1 MEKVKRGIST
11 GVLGDETFSPN
22 FFETQ
27 GKLGTLQKLVHW
39 ITTIVQLLIS
49 AFLIVGILISFCHVP
64 SYLADIIQ
72 TSEESLFPLINYVAL
87 VMIAVE
93 LIHVLNSQNLE
104 SVIEILMLALVRE
117 LVIKEW
123 SMMQLFFGVLCIG
136 GLFAIKKWLLP
147 KKDTKTLEDDIV
159 GNLNTV
165 VVNTVSSTKNNK
177 EK

>member
-1 MEKVKRGIST
+1 MDKVKKAVST

-27 GKLGTLQKLVHW
+27 GKLGTIQKLIHW
-39 ITTIVQLLIS
+39 ITTVIQLLIS
-49 AFLIVGILISFCHVP
+49 VFLIVGIVISFCHVP
-64 SYLADIIQ
+64 GYLSDIVGATQ
-72 TSEESLFPLINYVAL
+72 ESLFPLINYVAL

-117 LVIKEW
+117 LVIKQW
-123 SMMQLFFGVLCIG
+123 SMLELLFGVLCVG

-147 KKDTKTLEDDIV
+147 KRAPKTNGNGVKAAGAV
-159 GNLNTV
+159 G
-165 VVNTVSSTKNNK
+165 NNK

>member
-1 MEKVKRGIST
+1 MDRVKKAIST
-11 GVLGDETFSPN
+11 GVLGEESFSPN

-27 GKLGTLQKLVHW
+27 GKLGTIQKLIHW
-39 ITTIVQLLIS
+39 ITTIIQLLIS
-49 AFLIVGILISFCHVP
+49 VFLIVGIVISFCHLP
-64 SYLADIIQ
+64 SYLTDIMQ
-72 TSEESLFPLINYVAL
+72 TTQESLFPLINYVAL

-117 LVIKEW
+117 IVIKQW
-123 SMMQLFFGVLCIG
+123 SMLELFFGVLCVG

-147 KKDTKTLEDDIV
+147 KKAVKAT
-159 GNLNTV
+159 N
-165 VVNTVSSTKNNK
+165 NNK

>member
-1 MEKVKRGIST
+1 MNKDKVKNAVMT
-11 GVLGDETFSPN
+11 GVQGDEDFSPN

-27 GKLGTLQKLVHW
+27 GKLGTVQKLIHW
-39 ITTIVQLLIS
+39 VTTVIQLVIS
-49 AFLIVGILISFCHVP
+49 IFLIVGIIVSFWHVP
-64 SYLADIIQ
+64 SFLTGIFE
-72 TSEESLFPLINYVAL
+72 TTEECIFPLINYVAL
-87 VMIAVE
+87 VTIAVE

-123 SMMQLFFGVLCIG
+123 TMIELFFGVLCIG

-147 KKDTKTLEDDIV
+147 KKAEKATKA
-159 GNLNTV
+159 
-165 VVNTVSSTKNNK
+165 SSTNE

>member
-1 MEKVKRGIST
+1 MDRVKKAIST
-11 GVLGDETFSPN
+11 GVLGEESFSPN

-27 GKLGTLQKLVHW
+27 GKLGTIQKLIHW
-39 ITTIVQLLIS
+39 ITTIIQLLIS
-49 AFLIVGILISFCHVP
+49 VFLIVGIVISFCNLP
-64 SYLADIIQ
+64 SYLTDIMQ
-72 TSEESLFPLINYVAL
+72 TTQESLFPLINYVAL

-117 LVIKEW
+117 IVIKQW
-123 SMMQLFFGVLCIG
+123 SMLELFFGVLCVG

-147 KKDTKTLEDDIV
+147 KKAVKAT
-159 GNLNTV
+159 N
-165 VVNTVSSTKNNK
+165 NNK

>member
-1 MEKVKRGIST
+1 MDKDRVKNAVMT
-11 GVLGDETFSPN
+11 GVQGDEGFSPN

-27 GKLGTLQKLVHW
+27 GKLGTVQKLIHW
-39 ITTIVQLLIS
+39 VTTVIQLLIS
-49 AFLIVGILISFCHVP
+49 IFLIAGIVVSFYHVP
-64 SYLADIIQ
+64 SYLTGILE
-72 TSEESLFPLINYVAL
+72 TTEECLFPLINYVAL
-87 VMIAVE
+87 VTIAVE

-123 SMMQLFFGVLCIG
+123 TMFELFFGVLCIG

-147 KKDTKTLEDDIV
+147 KKVAKTAKVDPTE
-159 GNLNTV
+159 
-165 VVNTVSSTKNNK
+165 

>member
-1 MEKVKRGIST
+1 MDKEKVKNAVMT
-11 GVLGDETFSPN
+11 GVQGDENFSPN

-27 GKLGTLQKLVHW
+27 GKLGTVQKLIHW
-39 ITTIVQLLIS
+39 VTTVIQLLIS
-49 AFLIVGILISFCHVP
+49 IFLIVGIAVSLYHVP
-64 SYLADIIQ
+64 SFLTGILQ
-72 TSEESLFPLINYVAL
+72 TTEECLFPLINYVAL
-87 VMIAVE
+87 VTIAVE

-123 SMMQLFFGVLCIG
+123 TMIELFFGVLCIG

-147 KKDTKTLEDDIV
+147 KKVAKTAKAGPSE
-159 GNLNTV
+159 
-165 VVNTVSSTKNNK
+165 

>member
-1 MEKVKRGIST
+1 MDRVKKAIST
-11 GVLGDETFSPN
+11 GVLGEESFSPN

-27 GKLGTLQKLVHW
+27 GKLGTIQKLIHW
-39 ITTIVQLLIS
+39 ITTIIQLLIS
-49 AFLIVGILISFCHVP
+49 VFLIVGIVISFCHLP
-64 SYLADIIQ
+64 SYLTDIMQ
-72 TSEESLFPLINYVAL
+72 TTQESLFPLINYVAL

-117 LVIKEW
+117 IVIKQW
-123 SMMQLFFGVLCIG
+123 SMLELFFGLLCVG

-147 KKDTKTLEDDIV
+147 KKAVKVT
-159 GNLNTV
+159 N
-165 VVNTVSSTKNNK
+165 NNK